1 MKIEKYKFP
10 HSSFL
15 SVEKDTDLIISQF
28 LKNNNLKRLLY
39 YTTPDCL
46 SKPLVSEN
54 DAVDMLGKQIQ
65 ITPYLP
71 IDGSVRAYVFIDF
84 DTFVPNATNPEFRD
98 NVIEFDIICHLDQWQ
113 LDDLKLRP
121 YRIAAE
127 IDSMISN
134 QKLSGI
140 GELQFQGAARLALN
154 SEFHGLCLRYDAVHG
169 GEDKV
174 KPLNPADEEALRTNF
189 DQVFNIKDEL

>member
-98 NVIEFDIICHLDQWQ
+98 NVVEFDIICHLDQWQ

-140 GELQFQGAARLALN
+140 GELQFQGAARLSLN

-174 KPLNPADEEALRTNF
+174 KPLNPADEEAMRTNF